1 MDWVEPWLRNE
12 TTGLAAGVVAAGAV
26 AFALLFG
33 LLSAWFKWRA
43 ARMTRIARRFRGRQ
57 RLAEEQLSS
66 FAAEEMDLRRL
77 IGEMER
83 AEAKG

>member
-1 MDWVEPWLRNE
+1 MDWLESWLRNE
-12 TTGLAAGVVAAGAV
+12 TVGLVAAAAAAGSIALV
-26 AFALLFG
+26 LLFA

-43 ARMTRIARRFRGRQ
+43 ARLTRIARRFRGRQ

-66 FAAEEMDLRRL
+66 FAAEEKDLQRL
-77 IGEMER
+77 IAEMER